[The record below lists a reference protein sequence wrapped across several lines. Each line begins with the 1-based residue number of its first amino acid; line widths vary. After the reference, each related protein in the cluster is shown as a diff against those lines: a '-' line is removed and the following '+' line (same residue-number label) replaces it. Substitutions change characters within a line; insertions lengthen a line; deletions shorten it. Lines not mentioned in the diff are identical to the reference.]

1 MLDAFALS
9 DPGLVRKGNED
20 GYICNESLG
29 LFVVADGMG
38 GHSAGEVAS
47 RLAIET
53 VEGFIRRSHDDSD
66 FSWPYGIDPEL
77 TLGGNRLRSAIHLAN
92 RRVFRASESCDDYT
106 GMGTTLTG
114 LLVGDDRV
122 GYGHVGDSRLYALE
136 GDLFRQVTSD
146 DTWIATI
153 LANDPTMTPADVARH
168 PMRHVL
174 TNVLGAREQ
183 VEVQLG
189 EFRLQPGTLF
199 LLCSDGLYG
208 MIKGDGIESAM
219 RAGGPL
225 DVMGRQLVQAA
236 LDGGGHDNVTV
247 VLVRDG
253 GADQRREVSGRG
265 ADTADPSDAA
275 DTGRP

>member
-1 MLDAFALS
+1 MLEAFALT

-20 GYICNESLG
+20 GFICNEQLG

-53 VEGFIRRSHDDSD
+53 VDGFIRRSHEDAD
-66 FSWPYGIDPEL
+66 FSWPYGIDQQL
-77 TLGGNRLRSAIHLAN
+77 ALGGNRLRTAIHLAN
-92 RRVFRASESCDDYT
+92 RRVFRAAESNDDYS

-114 LLVGDDRV
+114 LLIDG
-122 GYGHVGDSRLYALE
+122 GTAAFGHVGDSRLYMLA
-136 GDLFRQVTSD
+136 GDGFRQLTRD
-146 DTWIATI
+146 DTWVATI
-153 LANDPTMTPADVARH
+153 LANDRSLTPADVARH

-183 VEVQLG
+183 VDVQLG
-189 EFRLQPGTLF
+189 EFRLLPGSLV

-208 MIKGDGIESAM
+208 MLGEDGVETM
-219 RAGGPL
+219 LRAGGPL
-225 DVMGRQLVQAA
+225 DEIGKRLVRAA

-247 VLVRDG
+247 VLVRSC
-253 GADQRREVSGRG
+253 AQ
-265 ADTADPSDAA
+265 P
-275 DTGRP
+275 

>member
-1 MLDAFALS
+1 MLEAFALS

-20 GYICNESLG
+20 GYICNETLK

-66 FSWPYGIDPEL
+66 FSWPYGIDPQL
-77 TLGGNRLRSAIHLAN
+77 TLGGNRLRTAVHLAN

-114 LLVGDDRV
+114 MLISDDRV
-122 GYGHVGDSRLYALE
+122 GFGHVGDSRLYVLE
-136 GDLFRQVTSD
+136 ADLFRQVTRD
-146 DTWIATI
+146 DTWVATI

-189 EFRLQPGTLF
+189 EFRSQPGTLF

-208 MIKGDGIESAM
+208 MMKEDGIERTM

-225 DVMGRQLVQAA
+225 DAMATQLVQAA
-236 LDGGGHDNVTV
+236 LDGGGHDNITV
-247 VLVRDG
+247 VLVRNLG
-253 GADQRREVSGRG
+253 NDQTPAAAGRTE
-265 ADTADPSDAA
+265 DTAKP
-275 DTGRP
+275 

>member
-1 MLDAFALS
+1 MLEAFAIS

-20 GYICNESLG
+20 GYICNDALK

-47 RLAIET
+47 RLAVET

-66 FSWPYGIDPEL
+66 FSWPYGVDPQL
-77 TLGGNRLRSAIHLAN
+77 TLAGNRLRTAVHLAN

-114 LLVGDDRV
+114 VLLTDDRV
-122 GYGHVGDSRLYALE
+122 AYGHVGDSRLYALDE
-136 GDLFRQVTSD
+136 GGFRQVTRD

-153 LANDPTMTPADVARH
+153 LANDPSMTPADVARH

-174 TNVLGAREQ
+174 TNVLGARDQ
-183 VEVQLG
+183 VDVQLG
-189 EFRLQPGTLF
+189 EFRLKPGVLF

-208 MIKGDGIESAM
+208 MTTDEALEREM

-225 DVMGRQLVQAA
+225 DAMAKRLLQAA
-236 LDGGGHDNVTV
+236 LDGGGHDNVTA
-247 VLVRDG
+247 VLVRNGDNG
-253 GADQRREVSGRG
+253 KE
-265 ADTADPSDAA
+265 P
-275 DTGRP
+275 

>member
-1 MLDAFALS
+1 MLEAFAVS
-9 DPGLVRKGNED
+9 DLGLVRKGNED
-20 GYICNESLG
+20 GLVCNETLK

-53 VEGFIRRSHDDSD
+53 VEGFIGRSHDDSD
-66 FSWPYGIDPEL
+66 FSWPFGVDPQL
-77 TLGGNRLRSAIHLAN
+77 TLGGNRLRTAIHLAN

-114 LLVGDDRV
+114 VLITDERV
-122 GYGHVGDSRLYALE
+122 AYGHVGDSRLYVLTAD
-136 GDLFRQVTSD
+136 GYRQVTRD
-146 DTWIATI
+146 DTWVATI
-153 LANDPTMTPADVARH
+153 LANDPNMTPADVARH

-174 TNVLGAREQ
+174 TNVLGARDQ
-183 VEVQLG
+183 VDVQMGEV
-189 EFRLQPGTLF
+189 RLVPGALF

-208 MIKGDGIESAM
+208 MIKDDGIERIL

-225 DVMGRQLVQAA
+225 EAMGRQLIQAA

-247 VLVRDG
+247 VLVR
-253 GADQRREVSGRG
+253 E
-265 ADTADPSDAA
+265 
-275 DTGRP
+275 TGEP

>member
-1 MLDAFALS
+1 MLEAFAATDL
-9 DPGLVRKGNED
+9 GLVRKGNED
-20 GYICNESLG
+20 AFICNETLR

-53 VEGFIRRSHDDSD
+53 VEGFVRRSHDDSD
-66 FSWPYGIDPEL
+66 FSWPYGVDPQL
-77 TLGGNRLRSAIHLAN
+77 TLGGNRLRTAVHLAN

-114 LLVGDDRV
+114 LLVSDDRV
-122 GYGHVGDSRLYALE
+122 AYGHVGDSRLYALG
-136 GDLFRQVTSD
+136 GDGFRQVTRD
-146 DTWIATI
+146 DTWVATI
-153 LANDPTMTPADVARH
+153 LANDPTMTPADVAHH

-183 VEVQLG
+183 VDVQLG
-189 EFRLQPGTLF
+189 EFRLMPGALF

-208 MIKGDGIESAM
+208 MVDDQRIE
-219 RAGGPL
+219 RLLREGGPL
-225 DVMGRQLVQAA
+225 EAMGRHLVQAA

-247 VLVRDG
+247 VLVR
-253 GADQRREVSGRG
+253 E
-265 ADTADPSDAA
+265 TATP
-275 DTGRP
+275 

>member
-1 MLDAFALS
+1 MLEAFALS
-9 DPGLVRKGNED
+9 DLGLVRKGNED
-20 GYICNESLG
+20 GFICNETLK

-38 GHSAGEVAS
+38 GHAAGEVAS

-53 VEGFIRRSHDDSD
+53 VEGFVRRSHDDSD
-66 FSWPYGIDPEL
+66 FSWPYGVDPQL
-77 TLGGNRLRSAIHLAN
+77 TLAGNRLRTAIHLAN

-114 LLVGDDRV
+114 LLITEERV
-122 GYGHVGDSRLYALE
+122 AYGHVGDTRLYMLE
-136 GDLFRQVTSD
+136 DDAYRQVTRD
-146 DTWIATI
+146 DTWVATI
-153 LANDPTMTPADVARH
+153 LANDPTMTPADVAKH

-189 EFRLQPGTLF
+189 EFRLKPGALY

-208 MIKGDGIESAM
+208 MVTEDLIERVM

-225 DVMGRQLVQAA
+225 DAMGGELIQAA
-236 LDGGGHDNVTV
+236 LDGGGHDNITA
-247 VLVRDG
+247 VLVRN
-253 GADQRREVSGRG
+253 
-265 ADTADPSDAA
+265 TASS
-275 DTGRP
+275 

>member
-1 MLDAFALS
+1 MLEAFALS

-20 GYICNESLG
+20 GYICNQKLG

-53 VEGFIRRSHDDSD
+53 VDGFIRRSHDDAD
-66 FSWPYGIDPEL
+66 FTWPYGVDQQL
-77 TLGGNRLRSAIHLAN
+77 TLGGNRLRTAIYLAN
-92 RRVFRASESCDDYT
+92 RRVFGAAESNDDYT

-114 LLVGDDRV
+114 MLVTDDHLA
-122 GYGHVGDSRLYALE
+122 YGHVGDSRLYSLTAD
-136 GDLFRQVTSD
+136 GFRQVTRD
-146 DTWIATI
+146 DTWVATI
-153 LANDPTMTPADVARH
+153 LANDPSMTPADVAKH

-174 TNVLGAREQ
+174 TNVLGARDQ

-189 EFRLQPGTLF
+189 EFRLVPGLF

-208 MIKGDGIESAM
+208 MIEEGGVEQRL
-219 RAGGPL
+219 RAGGSL
-225 DVMGRQLVQAA
+225 EEMGKALLQAA

-247 VLVRDG
+247 VLVRNV
-253 GADQRREVSGRG
+253 AQR
-265 ADTADPSDAA
+265 
-275 DTGRP
+275 

>member
-1 MLDAFALS
+1 MLEAIALS
-9 DPGLVRKGNED
+9 DQGLVRKGNED
-20 GYICNESLG
+20 DYICNETLQ

-53 VEGFIRRSHDDSD
+53 VEGFIRRSDNDSD
-66 FSWPYGIDPEL
+66 FSWPYGIDPAL
-77 TLGGNRLRSAIHLAN
+77 TLGGNRIRTAVHLAN
-92 RRVFRASESCDDYT
+92 RRVFRAAESCDDYT

-114 LLVGDDRV
+114 LLIVGDRV
-122 GYGHVGDSRLYALE
+122 GFGHVGDSRLYALE
-136 GDLFRQVTSD
+136 GDLFRQVTRD

-153 LANDPTMTPADVARH
+153 LANDPSMTPADVARH

-183 VEVQLG
+183 IEVQLG
-189 EFRLQPGTLF
+189 EFQLVRGTSF

-208 MIKGDGIESAM
+208 MIEGDGIERVM
-219 RAGGPL
+219 RAGGSL
-225 DVMGRQLVQAA
+225 AAMAAELVQAA

-253 GADQRREVSGRG
+253 GNGAGPGNTTHSGGSTCPR
-265 ADTADPSDAA
+265 
-275 DTGRP
+275 

>member
-1 MLDAFALS
+1 MLEAFAIS

-20 GYICNESLG
+20 GYICNETLK

-38 GHSAGEVAS
+38 GHAAGEVAS

-66 FSWPYGIDPEL
+66 FSWPYGVDPQL
-77 TLGGNRLRSAIHLAN
+77 TLGGNRLRTAVHLAN

-114 LLVGDDRV
+114 LLITDERV
-122 GYGHVGDSRLYALE
+122 GYGHVGDSRLYALADD
-136 GDLFRQVTSD
+136 GFRQVTRD
-146 DTWIATI
+146 DTWVATI

-183 VEVQLG
+183 VEVQLA
-189 EFRLQPGTLF
+189 EFHLMPDALF

-208 MIKGDGIESAM
+208 MVKDDAIEQVM
-219 RAGGPL
+219 RAGGSL
-225 DVMGRQLVQAA
+225 DAMGKQLLQAA
-236 LDGGGHDNVTV
+236 LDGGGHDNVTA
-247 VLVRDG
+247 VLVRN
-253 GADQRREVSGRG
+253 
-265 ADTADPSDAA
+265 
-275 DTGRP
+275 TGNTGKP

>member
-1 MLDAFALS
+1 MLEAFAIT

-20 GYICNESLG
+20 GYICNETLK

-66 FSWPYGIDPEL
+66 FSWPYGIDPQL
-77 TLGGNRLRSAIHLAN
+77 TLGGNRLRTAVHLAN

-114 LLVGDDRV
+114 LLISDERV
-122 GYGHVGDSRLYALE
+122 GYGHVGDSRLYALDDD
-136 GDLFRQVTSD
+136 GFRQVTRD

-174 TNVLGAREQ
+174 TNVLGARDQ

-189 EFRLQPGTLF
+189 EFQLMPGALL

-208 MIKGDGIESAM
+208 MVNDAAVEKAM
-219 RAGGPL
+219 KAGGPL
-225 DVMGRQLVQAA
+225 DAMGRQLLQAA

-247 VLVRDG
+247 VLVR
-253 GADQRREVSGRG
+253 R
-265 ADTADPSDAA
+265 
-275 DTGRP
+275 TGNTGKP